1 LVPQQDVIGAAAVAL
16 ARSCIWPYLEH
27 EAGKRRQRRIFVSV
41 RSGGRPKDRS
51 MAQPSATQPE
61 TRSVLR
67 PARGVVPAI
76 MVGGAG
82 LGVAIL
88 FGALVLWFH
97 YGTTVFFETIVSGI
111 ASCF

>member
-1 LVPQQDVIGAAAVAL
+1 
-16 ARSCIWPYLEH
+16 
-27 EAGKRRQRRIFVSV
+27 
-41 RSGGRPKDRS
+41 
-51 MAQPSATQPE
+51 MAQPIATHPE
-61 TRSVLR
+61 TRPVLR
-67 PARGVVPAI
+67 PARGIATAI

-82 LGVAIL
+82 LGVVIL

>member
-1 LVPQQDVIGAAAVAL
+1 
-16 ARSCIWPYLEH
+16 
-27 EAGKRRQRRIFVSV
+27 
-41 RSGGRPKDRS
+41 
-51 MAQPSATQPE
+51 MAQPVATQPE
-61 TRSVLR
+61 THPVLR
-67 PARGVVPAI
+67 SARGAAPAI
-76 MVGGAG
+76 MLGGAG